1 MRAEN
6 LAILDERYENAYIH
20 GDQVDQEEMWAVQ
33 DTAICKYVFIDEC
46 FRSCSE

>member
-20 GDQVDQEEMWAVQ
+20 GDQEEMLAIQ
-33 DTAICKYVFIDEC
+33 DQMDWWTTTL
-46 FRSCSE
+46 